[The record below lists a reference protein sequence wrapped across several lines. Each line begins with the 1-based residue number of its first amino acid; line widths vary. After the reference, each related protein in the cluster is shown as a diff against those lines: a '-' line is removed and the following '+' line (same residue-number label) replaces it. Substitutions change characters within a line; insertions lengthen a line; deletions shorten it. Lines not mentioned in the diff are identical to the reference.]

1 MSLQQCFSPEYVKGG
16 QNEVEI
22 CLRIVSLARVPHERL
37 KGISLICFKLIL
49 YDHHSLGYV
58 IINVHVF

>member
-1 MSLQQCFSPEYVKGG
+1 M
-16 QNEVEI
+16 EI
-22 CLRIVSLARVPHERL
+22 RLRIVSLARVPHERF

-49 YDHHSLGYV
+49 YDHHSLV